1 MIGSQPVSS
10 TATSIYATR
19 ESFIV
24 GSGEA
29 GQPASTGSA
38 VVEPSADHKFS
49 STRTTECSAP
59 SSSSSQR
66 RSYILTGRLLAVP
79 SGLLVFGWQKKKKVL
94 YYIIIIGSE

>member
-29 GQPASTGSA
+29 GRAASTGSA
-38 VVEPSADHKFS
+38 VEPSADHKFS

-59 SSSSSQR
+59 SSSSSSSQR
-66 RSYILTGRLLAVP
+66 RYILTGRLLAVP
-79 SGLLVFGWQKKKKVL
+79 SGLLVFGWQKKKVL